1 MWSVCSNHD
10 THERFVRDGL
20 TRPIQHGF
28 STEYHVTRTART
40 HPPTYTHARYATPR
54 FTPRDKSLG
63 FIATCHVLLRVQQA
77 VSCRSGDEVSCLNF
91 KHIQE
96 RVCTQVMSLR
106 NAWSQCDLRPLLP
119 PLVWTLISRTFR
131 AILTRSTTP
140 HINRVLYVRL

>member
-1 MWSVCSNHD
+1 MNSKVCLSDFMHIDFTGTLTYRLHVGAAGQPTLRVWSVCSNHD

-77 VSCRSGDEVSCLNF
+77 VRYGRRTDD
-91 KHIQE
+91 I
-96 RVCTQVMSLR
+96 
-106 NAWSQCDLRPLLP
+106 AA
-119 PLVWTLISRTFR
+119 SRC
-131 AILTRSTTP
+131 S
-140 HINRVLYVRL
+140 VYE